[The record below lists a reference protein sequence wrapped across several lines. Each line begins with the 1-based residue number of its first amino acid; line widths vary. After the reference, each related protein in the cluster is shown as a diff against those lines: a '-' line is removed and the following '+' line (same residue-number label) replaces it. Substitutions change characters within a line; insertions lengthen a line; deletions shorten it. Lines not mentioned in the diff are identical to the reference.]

1 MSSQGWS
8 INATTDQITFLLAP
22 PAGTN
27 NVVVN
32 EYGTGG
38 RNVTDVWAIAA
49 WSDEYGYPSEVEFF
63 SDRLVF
69 AGTPTQ
75 PQALWFSKAGNY
87 RDFGRSQ
94 PIVDDDSITATIN
107 ARQVNAVKDLL
118 PLDKLIIMTTGGEWE
133 TGTGDGD
140 VLTPTTIAFKPQTY
154 HGSTGVPALVIGD
167 VGLHVQRGGKV
178 IRTLGYQFERD
189 GYRGNDITVFSSHL
203 FEGRQVVEW
212 DYAQTPLSVVWAV
225 RDDGVLLAL
234 TFMLEQEVIG
244 WTPMEVDGD
253 VESVCC
259 IPEGNED
266 VLYAVIRRTVDGSE
280 VRYVERLSSR
290 TVADIREATFLDSFL
305 TYDGRNAGATT
316 MTASAASWLV
326 GDEVTLTASAGTFSA
341 GDLQDVIVLGFGAG
355 LNVRLRITGYTSA
368 TEVTAEIDTPVPA
381 AYRGVAVTDW
391 GFARDAISGLGH
403 LEGRT
408 VGILCDGRVQDE
420 RVVSAGAITLD
431 EPGVLVHV
439 GLPYTADFETLEV
452 NLPGGE
458 TPRLNTKLI
467 KRLGLIVKDTRSI
480 RAGPDFDHLDEYE
493 SRSDEDMTAPPA
505 LKQDLVEM
513 WIQGD
518 WSQRGRVCV
527 RQADPLPMTILAV
540 IPDYEFGS

>member
-27 NVVVN
+27 NIEVK

-133 TGTGDGD
+133 TGTGEGD

-244 WTPMEVDGD
+244 WTPMEVDGA

-259 IPEGNED
+259 IPEGAED
-266 VLYAVIRRTVDGSE
+266 VLYAVIRRTVDGE
-280 VRYVERLSSR
+280 ERRYVERLSTR
-290 TVADIREATFLDSFL
+290 VVEDIREATFLDSFL
-305 TYDGRNAGATT
+305 SYDGRNAGATT
-316 MTASAASWLV
+316 MTATAASWLV
-326 GDEVTLTASAGTFSA
+326 GDEVTLTASASTFSA

-381 AYRGVAVTDW
+381 AYRNAAVTDW
-391 GFARDAISGLGH
+391 GFARDGISGLDH

-408 VGILCDGRVQDE
+408 VTILCDGRVQDE
-420 RVVSAGAITLD
+420 RVVSGGAIALD

>member
-1 MSSQGWS
+1 MPQGWS
-8 INATTDQITFLLAP
+8 VNGTTDEITFLEAP
-22 PAGTN
+22 AAGTN
-27 NVVVN
+27 NIVVK
-32 EYGTGG
+32 EFPSGG
-38 RNVTDVWAIAA
+38 KNVTDVWAIGA

-69 AGTPTQ
+69 AGTPSQ
-75 PQALWFSKAGNY
+75 PQTLWFSKAGNY

-94 PIVDDDSITATIN
+94 PILDDDSIAATIN

-118 PLDKLIIMTTGGEWE
+118 PLDKLIIMTAGGEWQ
-133 TGTGDGD
+133 TGTGEGD

-154 HGSTGVPALVIGD
+154 HGSSGVPALVIGD

-178 IRTLGYQFERD
+178 VRTLGYQFERD

-203 FEGRQVVEW
+203 FEGRQIVEW

-225 RDDGVLLAL
+225 RDDGTLLAL
-234 TFMLEQEVIG
+234 TFLLEQEVIG
-244 WTPMEVDGD
+244 WTPMEIDGS

-259 IPEGNED
+259 IPEGTED
-266 VLYAVIRRTVDGSE
+266 VLYAVIKRTVGGSE
-280 VRYVERLSSR
+280 KRYIERLSTR
-290 TVADIREATFLDSFL
+290 TVEDIREATFLDSFL
-305 TYDGRNAGATT
+305 TYDGRNTGATT
-316 MTASAASWLV
+316 MTATGASWDV
-326 GDEVTLTASAGTFSA
+326 GDQVTLTASASTFAST
-341 GDLQDVIVLGFGAG
+341 DLQDVIVLGYGAG

-368 TEVTAEIDTPVPA
+368 TVVTAEIDTPVPA
-381 AYRGVAVTDW
+381 AYRGAATTDW
-391 GFARDAISGLGH
+391 GFARDSISGLDH

-408 VGILCDGRVQDE
+408 VGILCDGRVQDD
-420 RVVSAGAITLD
+420 RVVASGAITLD

-439 GLPYTADFETLEV
+439 GLPYVADFETLEV

-458 TPRLNTKLI
+458 SPRLNTKLI

-480 RAGPDFDHLDEYE
+480 RAGPDFGHLDEYE
-493 SRSDEDMTAPPA
+493 SRDVVTDMAAPPA
-505 LKQDLVEM
+505 LQQDLVEM
-513 WIQGD
+513 WVQGD